1 MTPARLAVWLGIASV
16 VSCAARSAPATT
28 TPTTMTTTTSPPTTP
43 ESPVVVTTAA
53 EQPTSHVAASGPGA
67 FCLIVGPTQIVVRC
81 YWTRQSCDDQI
92 GFNTENGLTQAS
104 ECRPTPEPRC
114 FQYKHGEL
122 CYPGSADCEKNRTA
136 MNRYPD
142 EQPSACEIKT
152 AP

>member
-1 MTPARLAVWLGIASV
+1 MAPKLALWLGVALV
-16 VSCAARSAPATT
+16 TSCAARPAATT
-28 TPTTMTTTTSPPTTP
+28 TPTTTTSSPATDTPPVVTSAPTRPTTH
-43 ESPVVVTTAA
+43 A
-53 EQPTSHVAASGPGA
+53 AASGPGA
-67 FCLIVGPTQIVVRC
+67 FCLIVGPKQLVVRC

-92 GFNTENGLTQAS
+92 GFNTQNGLNQAS

-122 CYPGSADCEKNRTA
+122 CYSSSADCEKNRTA

-142 EQPSACEIKT
+142 EQPSSCAIKT